1 MATKGTV
8 IPGLAL
14 FDTENINSL
23 LGKFVIEARK
33 KDGSPY
39 PPRSLY
45 MINVGLLRYMR
56 ENEAI
61 AIFWTKKTLTFTNFL
76 NN

>member
-1 MATKGTV
+1 MATKETV
-8 IPGLAL
+8 IPELAL

-45 MINVGLLRYMR
+45 MITVGLLRYMR
-56 ENEAI
+56 ENGNHR
-61 AIFWTKKTLTFTNFL
+61 NFL
-76 NN
+76 DEKNSDFYEFC